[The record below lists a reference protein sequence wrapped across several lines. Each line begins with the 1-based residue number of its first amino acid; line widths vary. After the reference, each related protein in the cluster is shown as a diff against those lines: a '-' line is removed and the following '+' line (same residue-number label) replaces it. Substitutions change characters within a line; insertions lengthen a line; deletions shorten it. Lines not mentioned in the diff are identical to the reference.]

1 MIRAT
6 LAVLALF
13 CALSVAYLVASRP
26 PAHDVVIGI
35 SAAPQAPR

>member
-1 MIRAT
+1 MIRTT

-26 PAHDVVIGI
+26 PAHDVVIG
-35 SAAPQAPR
+35 APAPSQAPR